1 MEDLL
6 LENSFNTV
14 LLGDQKALLSSWWT
28 SNITN
33 KKDLLLESLVS
44 IFNIEQLIT

>member
-1 MEDLL
+1 MEELK

-14 LLGDQKALLSSWWT
+14 LLGDQKAMLSSWWT

-33 KKDLLLESLVS
+33 KKDLLLESLTS
-44 IFNIEQLIT
+44 ISNIEQVIS